1 MIVFDAERRTARSS
15 WRSELQGDGLRL
27 GVGAR
32 GDVGREAA
40 SAGALCCA
48 LRYVFHPRLGF
59 NKHVIDRVLP
69 FQLTDERAS
78 IARNRNWHQVDR
90 FRAGDAW
97 TLVATDLMARGMD
110 FVGVGTVVNYDFP
123 GVAARVRAPDRAER
137 AERARPGAAVT
148 LFTEED
154 AGARG
159 PARDRERDEE
169 QRGATS
175 RTGCC
180 STRGASDRRGVRR
193 RKKRKDGR
201 EDNPRREAIDPRVAA
216 NAAAAATA
224 AAARRRE
231 KGRAEAKKRR
241 AEKKASSSEKPKPK
255 PK

>member
-1 MIVFDAERRTARSS
+1 M
-15 WRSELQGDGLRL
+15 
-27 GVGAR
+27 
-32 GDVGREAA
+32 
-40 SAGALCCA
+40 
-48 LRYVFHPRLGF
+48 
-59 NKHVIDRVLP
+59 IDRVLP

-110 FVGVGTVVNYDFP
+110 FVGVGTVINYDFP
-123 GVAARVRAPDRAER
+123 ASPHAYIHRIGRSGRAG
-137 AERARPGAAVT
+137 RPGAAVT

-154 AGARG
+154 AGRG
-159 PARDRERDEE
+159 DLRAIANVMKNSGCDVPDWMLHHAGSGDR
-169 QRGATS
+169 S
-175 RTGCC
+175 
-180 STRGASDRRGVRR
+180 GVRR